1 MTLIRKMNQNE
12 PYDFRDTPERH
23 LASSR
28 LRPITVSLALTAR
41 AVRVYDEPARR
52 ACLWLA
58 NLAANSQR
66 IQLCW
71 QKRGL
76 PDPLGTVGRIAEADL
91 SRHLG
96 LAPIEIYRALTGDE
110 EADLKRFC
118 TAVSEFRTKFE
129 SSLPPLVR
137 TQDTA
142 TMEAAFAHARADH
155 GISVISGKWRHGKTV
170 EAERQWLKNLD
181 NTVWLR
187 VPSDNTEISFITGLA
202 AALGISTRGGKKPP
216 RLKEQIR
223 GALGIGLIES
233 VLLEEAHYLWP
244 PDVSSAKPLRAEY
257 VRELNDEL
265 GVGFDLLTTD
275 QFALSLELTKEHNA
289 RWAPGQFFGRVEQ
302 FRLRD
307 AHTDAEIRKIAQLHA
322 GKIDE
327 TALGALLAFAKSHE
341 GYLGTMVLAAKAAR
355 RAANITR
362 GPEVTI
368 TAAEVAAETKNQQT
382 EERIVEIARAAKPN
396 RRGRVIN
403 VVPLKARAA

>member
-1 MTLIRKMNQNE
+1 MSNTRTADRL
-12 PYDFRDTPERH
+12 DFREAPERH
-23 LASSR
+23 LASAR
-28 LRPITVSLALTAR
+28 LRPINVSLALAAR
-41 AVRVYDEPARR
+41 AVRVYDEPTRR
-52 ACLWLA
+52 ACLWLC

-91 SRHLG
+91 ARHLG

-110 EADLKRFC
+110 EADLERFRL
-118 TAVSEFRTKFE
+118 AVEAFRAEFEKN
-129 SSLPPLVR
+129 LPPLVK

-181 NTVWLR
+181 NTVWVR
-187 VPSDNTEISFITGLA
+187 VPSDNVEITFLSDFA
-202 AALGISTRGGKKPP
+202 RALGISPGGSGKKSG
-216 RLKEQIR
+216 RLKDQIR
-223 GALGIGLIES
+223 GALGIGLIEA

-244 PDVSSAKPLRAEY
+244 PDVATAKPVRAEY

-302 FRLRD
+302 YRLRD
-307 AHTDAEIRKIAQLHA
+307 AHSDAEIRKIAQMHA
-322 GKIDE
+322 GAIE
-327 TALGALLAFAKSHE
+327 EGALVGLLAFARSHE

-355 RAANITR
+355 RAALMAR
-362 GPEVTI
+362 GPEATI
-368 TAAEVAAETKNQQT
+368 TAAEVAAETKKQQT
-382 EERIVEIARAAKPN
+382 EERIVEIARAARPG
-396 RRGRVIN
+396 RRGRVTN
-403 VVPLKARAA
+403 VVPMKRRAA